1 MNRSL
6 RKHLVVGAAGLMLL
20 ATGCDSGTKE
30 RPSLA
35 GSVETTVPEPASAA
49 VPSTAT
55 PPLSA
60 ASLLLSADGL
70 GPVTFGTQ
78 AAVAMGRLTQA
89 LGRAQAPTMIEPAA
103 ACGATRIFRWKNF
116 AVLINEVTARS
127 GGKPGLV
134 GWALDAPAPDSL
146 DIRTDKGI
154 GVGSTV
160 AALKAAYG
168 TSVTITF
175 GAFEIA
181 APNGAITGALDGQ
194 GDSAKVKAL
203 QAGTVCG
210 M

>member
-6 RKHLVVGAAGLMLL
+6 PQHLVVVAAGLMLL
-20 ATGCDSGTKE
+20 ASGCSSGGKE
-30 RPSLA
+30 RPSFS

-49 VPSTAT
+49 STTT

-60 ASLLLSADGL
+60 SSLVLAADGL

-89 LGRAQAPTMIEPAA
+89 LGRAEEPTLIPPGSG
-103 ACGATRIFRWKNF
+103 CDATRIFRWKNF
-116 AVLINEVTARS
+116 AVLINEVSARS

-134 GWALDAPAPDSL
+134 GWALGAPAPDSL
-146 DIRTDKGI
+146 DIKTDKGI

-160 AALKAAYG
+160 AALKAASG
-168 TSVTITF
+168 TSVTITP

-194 GDSAKVKAL
+194 GDTAKVKAL